1 MVEALVWLGT
11 WVFAL
16 SGALKGVEKGF
27 DLLGVLVLATV
38 TAVGGGSI
46 RDVLVGTLPPRA
58 LTHEPLLWS
67 VALVGLLTFRFHPR
81 VQALERPLYY
91 LDTLGLGLFAALG
104 AERGISAGLGPFG
117 VALAGALSGVGGG
130 VLRDLL
136 AGEVPV
142 ILYRAGDLYASA
154 ALLGAFVVYV
164 LHPLSPEG
172 ALLAGS
178 LATVFLRVFGRRL
191 GLRLPTPRG

>member
-11 WVFAL
+11 LVFAVT
-16 SGALKGVEKGF
+16 GALKGVEKGF

-46 RDVLVGTLPPRA
+46 RDVLVGTLPPTTLRN
-58 LTHEPLLWS
+58 EPLLWS
-67 VALVGLLTFRFHPR
+67 VALAGLLVFRFH
-81 VQALERPLYY
+81 

-104 AERGISAGLGPFG
+104 AERGVEAGLGPFG

-130 VLRDLL
+130 VLRDVLS
-136 AGEVPV
+136 GEVPV

-154 ALLGAFVVYV
+154 ALLGAWVVY
-164 LHPLSPEG
+164 LAYPLGPGPALFLG
-172 ALLAGS
+172 AGT
-178 LATVFLRVFGRRL
+178 TVALRLFGRRL

>member
-11 WVFAL
+11 LVFAVT
-16 SGALKGVEKGF
+16 GALKGVEKGF

-46 RDVLVGTLPPRA
+46 RDVLVGTLPPTA
-58 LTHEPLLWS
+58 LRNEPLLWS
-67 VALVGLLTFRFHPR
+67 VVLVGLLVFRFHPR
-81 VQALERPLYY
+81 VQALGPLIYY

-104 AERGISAGLGPFG
+104 AERGLQAGLGPFG

-130 VLRDLL
+130 VLRDVLS
-136 AGEVPV
+136 GEVPV

-154 ALLGAFVVYV
+154 ALLGAWVVY
-164 LHPLSPEG
+164 LAYPLGPGLALFLG
-172 ALLAGS
+172 AGTTMA
-178 LATVFLRVFGRRL
+178 LRLFGRRL
-191 GLRLPTPRG
+191 GLRLPTPRE